1 MEEWRI
7 VFYVWASVY
16 AFGAIFFAIF
26 ARGETQD
33 WALSDTDSSDS
44 SSISEDYEGKLSDPR
59 VNTPDTSGDVKL
71 SDVSLDSESEEEE
84 TTNKTTH
91 V

>member
-44 SSISEDYEGKLSDPR
+44 SSISEDYEGKLSDTR

-71 SDVSLDSESEEEE
+71 SDVPLDSESEDEE
-84 TTNKTTH
+84 TTNKATH

>member
-1 MEEWRI
+1 MYPWN
-7 VFYVWASVY
+7 FC
-16 AFGAIFFAIF
+16 AIFFAIF
-26 ARGETQD
+26 ARGENQD
-33 WALSDTDSSDS
+33 WALSDTDSSNS
-44 SSISEDYEGKLSDPR
+44 SSISEDYEGKLSDTR